1 MTPPARALVIAAFA
15 VCAGGLAAALV
26 VLLGGSGTRG
36 AATRTALTASHSAP
50 ARTTAS
56 ALAVATSAATT
67 TRSTPVTATS
77 RSQRA
82 ITTTRATR
90 ATSTAS
96 AASTTTSQR
105 TSGAA
110 AAHGVIAGNDDA
122 SLHLVRASGS
132 TLFEEGHAEGTLPGS
147 MRARLHVGATF
158 SGTFVISTP
167 NGTIEGR
174 GSATPHGGG
183 RIESFA
189 GTGHIIGGT
198 GRYSHAHGS
207 SGFFGTFDRRT
218 YAVVIQ
224 TRGSFSY

>member
-1 MTPPARALVIAAFA
+1 MTPPARALVIAA
-15 VCAGGLAAALV
+15 VVLCAGGLAAALV

-56 ALAVATSAATT
+56 APAVASSAATR
-67 TRSTPVTATS
+67 TRSTPVTTTS
-77 RSQRA
+77 RSQHA
-82 ITTTRATR
+82 ITTTRTEP
-90 ATSTAS
+90 ATSSTS
-96 AASTTTSQR
+96 STTTSQP
-105 TSGAA
+105 TSTAGE
-110 AAHGVIAGNDDA
+110 AHGVIAGNDDA

-132 TLFEEGHAEGTLPGS
+132 TLFEEGSAQGTLPGS

-158 SGTFVISTP
+158 SGSFVISTP

-189 GTGHIIGGT
+189 GTAHIVGGT

-224 TRGSFSY
+224 TRGSLSY